1 MAKAKAK
8 EKALDMSDFFLALDE
23 LEREKK
29 ISKDVMIEALEA
41 GLVSGYKKEYGESKG
56 IKVKLDPEKCTL
68 TVYAFREVV
77 EELTDGDRQVT
88 LEEIREECEDLG
100 VECNYKVGDII
111 MENVTPK
118 DFTRIAAQ
126 TAKQVIIQRL
136 TEAKKNVILG
146 EMSEKEGE
154 LMKAIVRR
162 KEGGNVYV
170 EMTQSQLEGVMM
182 PSDQIPGERYEL
194 NDVIQVYVKKI
205 RTTTRNTQVVVS
217 RSCAGFVKRLFEL
230 EVPEI
235 KAGLVSVK
243 GIVREAGY
251 RTKIA
256 VYAEN
261 GDIDAVGACIGN
273 KGMRVNNVVTEL
285 GGEKIDIIEW
295 CADPLEFIA
304 RALSPA
310 RVLMVQVNDEEK
322 TARVIVPDD
331 KLSLAIG
338 KEGQN
343 ARLSAKLTGWKIDVK
358 PYSSVASTLE
368 TEEV

>member
-1 MAKAKAK
+1 MVNK
-8 EKALDMSDFFLALDE
+8 DFFLALDE
-23 LEREKK
+23 LEKEKK
-29 ISKDVMIEALEA
+29 ISKELMIEALEA

-56 IKVKLDPEKCTL
+56 VKVKLDPEKCTI
-68 TVYAFREVV
+68 TVYAYREVV
-77 EELTDGDRQVT
+77 DELTDGDKQVT

-100 VECNYKVGDII
+100 VECNYKVGDVI
-111 MENVTPK
+111 MEDVTPK

-136 TEAKKNVILG
+136 TEAKKNIILG

-154 LMKAIVRR
+154 IMKAIVRR
-162 KEGGNVYV
+162 VENGNVYV
-170 EMTQSQLEGVMM
+170 EITQSQLEGVMM
-182 PSDQIPGERYEL
+182 PSDQIPGERYL
-194 NDVIQVYVKKI
+194 PNDVIQVYVKKI
-205 RTTTRNTQVVVS
+205 RTTARSTQVVVS

-235 KAGLVSVK
+235 KSGLVTVK

-256 VYAEN
+256 VASEE

-285 GGEKIDIIEW
+285 GGEKIDVIEW
-295 CADPLEFIA
+295 CADPLEYIA

-310 RVLMVQVNDEEK
+310 RVLMVQVNDDEK
-322 TARVIVPDD
+322 TAKVIVPDD

-343 ARLSAKLTGWKIDVK
+343 ARLSARLTGWKIDVK
-358 PYSSVASTLE
+358 PYSSIAGSVEA
-368 TEEV
+368 EEVSD